1 MSKSKNSRKTGDLI
15 GKKIANEIT
24 KKSPQNTSEV
34 VENKTEIL
42 KERYLFSEEDRKL
55 LMLII

>member
-1 MSKSKNSRKTGDLI
+1 M
-15 GKKIANEIT
+15 ANEIT